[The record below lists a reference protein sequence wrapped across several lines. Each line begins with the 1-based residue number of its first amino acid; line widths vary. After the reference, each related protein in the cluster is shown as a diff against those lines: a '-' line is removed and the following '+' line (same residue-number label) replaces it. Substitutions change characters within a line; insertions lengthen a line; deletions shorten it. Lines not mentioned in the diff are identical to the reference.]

1 MKKIKINKEYANDFV
16 DNMLELRKNDVNFDM
31 KVYVRKYITLHR
43 LNKKQT
49 IKLMYYVIKE
59 LKTREININ
68 NDDHIIEEPV

>member
-1 MKKIKINKEYANDFV
+1 MKKIKINKEYAVDFV
-16 DNMLELRKNDVNFDM
+16 NNMLELRKNDVNFDM
-31 KVYVRKYITLHR
+31 KTYVKEYVILHG

>member
-1 MKKIKINKEYANDFV
+1 MKKIKINKEYAVDFV
-16 DNMLELRKNDVNFDM
+16 NNMLELRKNDVNFDM
-31 KVYVRKYITLHR
+31 KTYVKEYVILHG

-68 NDDHIIEEPV
+68 NDDHIIKEPV

>member
-1 MKKIKINKEYANDFV
+1 MKKNKINKEYAVDFV
-16 DNMLELRKNDVNFDM
+16 NNMLELRKNDVNFDM
-31 KVYVRKYITLHR
+31 KTYVKEYVILHG

-68 NDDHIIEEPV
+68 NDGHIIKEPV